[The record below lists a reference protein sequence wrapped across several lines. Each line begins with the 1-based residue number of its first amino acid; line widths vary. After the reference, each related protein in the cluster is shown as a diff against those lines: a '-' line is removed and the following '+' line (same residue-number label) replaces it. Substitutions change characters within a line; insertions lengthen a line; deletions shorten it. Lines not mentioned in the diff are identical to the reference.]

1 MQSLENKTVIVTG
14 GSKGIGRVLALRL
27 AGEKAKIVITGRNEK
42 DLKDTEKELTK
53 ICPDVLAVN
62 ADVSVHDDVKRTV
75 EETVK
80 RFNDIHFLI
89 NNAGMIT
96 HKSFNEFGIDEWKKV
111 FEVNVFGTMM
121 MCKESLPY
129 MEKLAD
135 TTGATIVNVSS
146 MSGRQGYE
154 RGTAYSA
161 SKYALIGF
169 AESLFKE
176 VRQKNIRVLTIFPS
190 YVETSV
196 KDEKDLK
203 TIGKGVY
210 MRAEDVA
217 DTIIHTIKLPQRA
230 MLKTIEVWG
239 TNP

>member
-1 MQSLENKTVIVTG
+1 MQSLENKTIIVTG

-27 AGEKAKIVITGRNEK
+27 AREKAKIVVTGRNEK
-42 DLKDTEKELTK
+42 DLNNTRDELTK
-53 ICPDVLAVN
+53 ITPDILAVN
-62 ADVSVHDDVKRTV
+62 ADVSVHQDVKRIV
-75 EETVK
+75 GETIK
-80 RFNDIHFLI
+80 KFSDIHFLI
-89 NNAGMIT
+89 NNAGIMT
-96 HKSFNEFGIDEWKKV
+96 HKSFNEYGIEEWKKV

-121 MCKESLPY
+121 MCKEALPY

-135 TTGATIVNVSS
+135 TSGATIVNISS

-176 VRQKNIRVLTIFPS
+176 VRQKNIRVITVYPS

-196 KDEKDLK
+196 MDEKDLK

-217 DTIIHTIKLPQRA
+217 DSIINTIKLPQRA

>member
-1 MQSLENKTVIVTG
+1 MQSLENKTIIVTG
-14 GSKGIGRVLALRL
+14 GSKGIGRVLALKL
-27 AGEKAKIVITGRNEK
+27 AKEKAKIVITGRNEK
-42 DLKDTEKELTK
+42 DLQNTGVELSK
-53 ICPDVLAVN
+53 ITSDFLAVK
-62 ADVSVHDDVKRTV
+62 ADVSIHQDVKKIV
-75 EETVK
+75 GETVK

-89 NNAGMIT
+89 NNAGIMT
-96 HKSFNEFGIDEWKKV
+96 HKAFNEFGIDEWKKV

-121 MCKESLPY
+121 MCKEALPH
-129 MEKLAD
+129 MEKLSE
-135 TTGATIVNVSS
+135 TTGATIVNISS

-154 RGTAYSA
+154 RGTAYSS

-176 VRQKNIRVLTIFPS
+176 VRQKNIRVLTVYPS

-196 KDEKDLK
+196 KEEKDLQ